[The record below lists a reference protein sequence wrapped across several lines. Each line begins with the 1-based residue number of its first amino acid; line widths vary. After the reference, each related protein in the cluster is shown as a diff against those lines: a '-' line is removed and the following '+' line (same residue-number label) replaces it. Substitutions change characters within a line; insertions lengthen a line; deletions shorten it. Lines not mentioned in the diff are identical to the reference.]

1 MMEEPLDSH
10 TLKSNKEILLSM
22 ISKKDKFPHG
32 IRINLENLSILLE
45 VITSVELE
53 LYYTL
58 KNIWEAL
65 ILPILKMQMEKL
77 SPPETPTFLSLVTK
91 NQPSP
96 SQKEMVFI

>member
-1 MMEEPLDSH
+1 MEEQSVSLI
-10 TLKSNKEILLSM
+10 LKLNKEILLNT
-22 ISKKDKFPHG
+22 ILKKDKSPLG
-32 IRINLENLSILLE
+32 LKMNLENLSILLE